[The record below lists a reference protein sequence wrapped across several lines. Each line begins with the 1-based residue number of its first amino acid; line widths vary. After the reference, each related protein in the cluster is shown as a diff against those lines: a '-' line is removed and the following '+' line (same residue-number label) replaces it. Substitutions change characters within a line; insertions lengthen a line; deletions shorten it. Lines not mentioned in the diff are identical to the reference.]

1 MNTMGNSV
9 GIVRARRARF
19 EAPLRLDAGIALPGF
34 ELVYETYGRLNATRT
49 NAILICHALS
59 GHHHV
64 AGHYADAPNN
74 VGWWDNII
82 GPGRPIDT
90 DRFFVVGVNNLGGC
104 HGSTGPASINP
115 ATDEP
120 WGADFPVV
128 TVQDWVNAQAL
139 LADRLGIECWAAIA
153 GGSLGGMQALQWT
166 IQYPERIRH
175 SLVIAA
181 APNLTAENIAFNEVA
196 RQAILT
202 DADYLHG
209 RRPVTGLRLAR
220 MLGHITYLSDDQMA
234 EKFGRR
240 RRPGAGSFGFGVEFE
255 VESYLNHQGDK
266 FAEWFDADTYL
277 RMTKALDY
285 FDPALDAGGSLTAA
299 LAAAKS
305 KFLVISFSTDWRFS
319 PARSR
324 EIVNALVH
332 NGQQVSYAEV
342 TSAHGHDSF
351 LMQDDHYHAIVRAY
365 LEQIHL

>member
-1 MNTMGNSV
+1 MTNEGKSIGV
-9 GIVRARRARF
+9 VQAERARF
-19 EAPLRLDAGIALPGF
+19 EAPFSLTGGGMLPGF
-34 ELVYETYGRLNATRT
+34 ELVYETYGRLNAARS

-64 AGHYADAPNN
+64 AGHYADNEKN
-74 VGWWDNII
+74 IGWWDNMI
-82 GPGRPIDT
+82 GPGKPIDT

-115 ATDEP
+115 ATGKC
-120 WGADFPVV
+120 WGASFPVV
-128 TVQDWVNAQAL
+128 TVQDWVAAQAR
-139 LADRLGIECWAAIA
+139 LADHLGIDRWAAA
-153 GGSLGGMQALQWT
+153 VGGSLGGMQALQWT
-166 IQYPERIRH
+166 LQYPERIRH
-175 SLVIAA
+175 SMVIAA

-202 DADYLHG
+202 DPEYRAG

-234 EKFGRR
+234 EKFGRKR
-240 RRPGAGSFGFGVEFE
+240 REGGASFGFGVEFE
-255 VESYLNHQGDK
+255 VESYLNYQGDK

-285 FDPALDAGGSLTAA
+285 FDPAAETDGNLSAA
-299 LAAAKS
+299 LAKAKA
-305 KFLVISFSTDWRFS
+305 KFLVVSFSTDWRFS

-332 NGQQVSYAEV
+332 NGQTVSYAEIA
-342 TSAHGHDSF
+342 SAHGHDSF
-351 LMQDDHYHAIVRAY
+351 LMQDPHYHAIMRAY
-365 LEQIHL
+365 LGNIRL